1 MYITLYIILKTVLPL
16 LLPVNL
22 NIFVLDSCVS
32 LLFFPFYVIYCVT
45 HIIGPNVGSTDNK
58 AAEGICSSQAG
69 NKTACQLVANM
80 CTLVLFR
87 DDYAGSPCKVFQD
100 SKHIPTSDS
109 SSLPWLYYGEGD
121 AQTVLSRKK
130 ITAKYSMDPSNKVRN
145 LCNAAGTIFRDVTL

>member
-1 MYITLYIILKTVLPL
+1 VYVTLYIILKTVPPL
-16 LLPVNL
+16 LLLVNL
-22 NIFVLDSCVS
+22 NVFVFHSCVFLVFS
-32 LLFFPFYVIYCVT
+32 PFYVIYCVT

-58 AAEGICSSQAG
+58 AAERICSSQAR

-130 ITAKYSMDPSNKVRN
+130 ITAKYTMDPSSKVSNLRN
-145 LCNAAGTIFRDVTL
+145 VAGNNFLGM

>member
-1 MYITLYIILKTVLPL
+1 VYVTLYIILKTVLPL
-16 LLPVNL
+16 LLLVHL
-22 NIFVLDSCVS
+22 NTFVLHSCVF
-32 LLFFPFYVIYCVT
+32 LLSSPFYVIYCVT
-45 HIIGPNVGSTDNK
+45 HIIGPRSTDSK
-58 AAEGICSSQAG
+58 AAEGICSSQAR

-130 ITAKYSMDPSNKVRN
+130 ITAKYSMDPSSKVSN
-145 LCNAAGTIFRDVTL
+145 LCNAARNNFLGMLH